1 MYIFTSNLRKLTIFI
16 YFFGGFRQ
24 HSMKPVS
31 ISSIIYRG
39 ISPPDNKSR
48 QQKVHWIVSTKK
60 KKKKMN
66 REGTK
71 RTKIALTVSSSG
83 VPVRRTTGSWLAA
96 FKIELFSAFTVVF
109 IFALR
114 HRWPFKLRRSRVS
127 NFINVGAGRI
137 DFRNLIRSKAI

>member
-60 KKKKMN
+60 KKKK
-66 REGTK
+66 
-71 RTKIALTVSSSG
+71 
-83 VPVRRTTGSWLAA
+83 W
-96 FKIELFSAFTVVF
+96 IERAQ
-109 IFALR
+109 
-114 HRWPFKLRRSRVS
+114 KERRSHSQYHLLVCQFVEQLVRDSPHLRS
-127 NFINVGAGRI
+127 NYFPLLQSCSFLLSDIDGPLNYAGVVYQI
-137 DFRNLIRSKAI
+137 L